1 MPRNNLHSFTLSTD
15 ASKIIRRESK
25 HRYGSKFAS
34 KAIIWYDRVG
44 IRIPEY
50 QDKLLKELVEDN
62 ENLRAVLRIVCLERD
77 ELKKSQSFISK
88 MRKKLQK

>member
-1 MPRNNLHSFTLSTD
+1 MPRNNLHSFTLTSQ
-15 ASKIIRRESK
+15 ASKIIRREAK

-34 KAIIWYDRVG
+34 RAIIWYDRVG
-44 IRIPEY
+44 IRIPAY

-62 ENLRAVLRIVCLERD
+62 ENLREVLRLVCLERD

-88 MRKKLQK
+88 MRKKWSK

>member
-1 MPRNNLHSFTLSTD
+1 MPRNNLHSFTLTSQ
-15 ASKIIRRESK
+15 ASKIIRREAK

-44 IRIPEY
+44 IRIPAY

-62 ENLRAVLRIVCLERD
+62 ENLREVLRLVCLERD

-88 MRKKLQK
+88 MRKKWSK

>member
-1 MPRNNLHSFTLSTD
+1 MPRNNLHSFTLSSN

-50 QDKLLKELVEDN
+50 QDILLKEFIDDHEKLMQT
-62 ENLRAVLRIVCLERD
+62 LREVCLERD

-88 MRKKLQK
+88 MRKKFSK

>member
-1 MPRNNLHSFTLSTD
+1 MPRNNLHSFTLTSE

-34 KAIIWYDRVG
+34 RAIIWYDRVG

-50 QDKLLKELVEDN
+50 QDKLLKELIEDQ
-62 ENLRAVLRIVCLERD
+62 ENLRETLRLVCLERD

-88 MRKKLQK
+88 MRKKWSK

>member
-1 MPRNNLHSFTLSTD
+1 MPRNNLHSFTLSSE
-15 ASKIIRRESK
+15 ASKIIRREAK

-34 KAIIWYDRVG
+34 RAIIWYDRVG

-50 QDKLLKELVEDN
+50 QNKLLKELVEDQEKLLDN
-62 ENLRAVLRIVCLERD
+62 FRLVCLERD

-88 MRKKLQK
+88 IRKKMQK

>member
-1 MPRNNLHSFTLSTD
+1 MSRNNLHSFTLSSE
-15 ASKIIRRESK
+15 ASKIIRREAK

-34 KAIIWYDRVG
+34 RAIIWYDRVG

-50 QDKLLKELVEDN
+50 QNKLWKELVEDQ
-62 ENLRAVLRIVCLERD
+62 EKLLETFRLVCLERD

-88 MRKKLQK
+88 IRKKCSK

>member
-1 MPRNNLHSFTLSTD
+1 MSRNNLHSFTLSSQ
-15 ASKIIRRESK
+15 ASKIIRREAK

-34 KAIIWYDRVG
+34 KAIIWYDKVG
-44 IRIPEY
+44 IRIPAY

-62 ENLRAVLRIVCLERD
+62 ENLREVLRLVCLERD

-88 MRKKLQK
+88 MRKKWSK

>member
-1 MPRNNLHSFTLSTD
+1 MPRNNLHSFTLSSQ

-34 KAIIWYDRVG
+34 RAIIWFDKVG

-50 QDKLLKELVEDN
+50 QDKLLKELIEDH
-62 ENLRAVLRIVCLERD
+62 EKLMETLRVVCLERD
-77 ELKKSQSFISK
+77 ELKRSQSFISK
-88 MRKKLQK
+88 MRKKFKK

>member
-1 MPRNNLHSFTLSTD
+1 MSRNNLHSFTLSTD

-44 IRIPEY
+44 IRIPAY

-62 ENLRAVLRIVCLERD
+62 ENLREVLRIVCLERD
-77 ELKKSQSFISK
+77 ELRKSQSIISK
-88 MRKKLQK
+88 IRKKWSK

>member
-1 MPRNNLHSFTLSTD
+1 MSRNNLHSFTLSSE
-15 ASKIIRRESK
+15 ASKIIRREAK

-34 KAIIWYDRVG
+34 RAIIWYDRVG

-50 QDKLLKELVEDN
+50 QNKLLKELVEDQEKLL
-62 ENLRAVLRIVCLERD
+62 ENFRLVCLERD

-88 MRKKLQK
+88 MRKKWSK

>member
-1 MPRNNLHSFTLSTD
+1 MPRNNLHSFTLTTE

-25 HRYGSKFAS
+25 HRWGSRFAS
-34 KAIIWYDRVG
+34 QAIIWYDRVG
-44 IRIPEY
+44 IRVPGY

-62 ENLRAVLRIVCLERD
+62 ENLREVLRLVCLERD

-88 MRKKLQK
+88 IRKKMKK

>member
-1 MPRNNLHSFTLSTD
+1 MSRNNLHSFTLSSE
-15 ASKIIRRESK
+15 ASKIIRREAK

-44 IRIPEY
+44 IRIPAY

-62 ENLRAVLRIVCLERD
+62 ENLREVLRLVCLERD

-88 MRKKLQK
+88 MRKKWSK